1 MKLDDIDKKILRLL
15 QNDAKLSVKELGDQV
30 NLSSTPVFQRIK
42 RLEKLGVI
50 QGYSAIIDPDKIRT
64 RILVFMEVN
73 LKIHKQSELGEFET
87 TMGRMDEV
95 LACYHITGKY
105 DYLLKI
111 AISDMTE
118 YRQFIMDKFSKIKNV
133 DSLTSSITLKEVKK
147 DRIVV
152 IP

>member
-1 MKLDDIDKKILRLL
+1 MNLDETDKKILRLL
-15 QNDAKLSVKELGDQV
+15 QNDSKMSVKDIGERV

-42 RLEKLGVI
+42 RLEKVGVI
-50 QGYSAIIDPDKIRT
+50 ESYGVAINADKMGPRT
-64 RILVFMEVN
+64 LVFMEVN
-73 LKIHKQSELGEFET
+73 LKIHNQGELEDFER
-87 TMGRMDEV
+87 TMNRMDEV

-111 AISDMTE
+111 SIKDMSE

-147 DRIVV
+147 DVGVV
-152 IP
+152 V